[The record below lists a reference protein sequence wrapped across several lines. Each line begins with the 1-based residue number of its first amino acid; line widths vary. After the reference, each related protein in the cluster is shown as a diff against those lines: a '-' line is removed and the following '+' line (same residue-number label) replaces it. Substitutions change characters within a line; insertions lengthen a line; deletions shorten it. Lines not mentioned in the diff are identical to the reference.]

1 MNYSLVPQ
9 HYKDKDP
16 RTLLYHF
23 PSIPVVKFAK
33 ITQKFYFFK
42 QLEIAQDIV
51 NRMGYILLPS
61 VCMHW
66 ERVKQFAERRIK
78 IGRNS
83 FFMMKIEELTEK
95 EKEKL
100 NEYVSELRGG
110 EKDATN

>member
-1 MNYSLVPQ
+1 MNYSLVPAR
-9 HYKDKDP
+9 YKEKDP
-16 RTLLYHF
+16 RNLLYHF

-42 QLEIAQDIV
+42 QLEVAQDIV

-66 ERVKQFAERRIK
+66 ERVKQFADRRIK

-83 FFMMKIEELTEK
+83 FFMMKPDELTETERRK
-95 EKEKL
+95 LHEYLEEIREYEKA
-100 NEYVSELRGG
+100 N
-110 EKDATN
+110 

>member
-33 ITQKFYFFK
+33 ITQRFYFFK

-61 VCMHW
+61 ACMHW
-66 ERVKQFAERRIK
+66 ERVKQFADRRIR

-83 FFMMKIEELTEK
+83 FFMMKTEELTEA
-95 EKEKL
+95 EKRKLYEYLEEIREYEKK
-100 NEYVSELRGG
+100 NH
-110 EKDATN
+110 

>member
-1 MNYSLVPQ
+1 MNYSLVPE

-33 ITQKFYFFK
+33 ITQRFYFFK
-42 QLEIAQDIV
+42 QLEVAQDIA
-51 NRMGYILLPS
+51 NRLGYILVPS

-66 ERVKQFAERRIK
+66 ERVKTFADRRVR

-83 FFMMKIEELTEK
+83 FFMMRPNELTEL
-95 EKEKL
+95 EHRKL
-100 NEYVSELRGG
+100 QDYLDEIRKG
-110 EKDATN
+110 EKK